1 MTTNK
6 WLVKNNI
13 YIINVVIWKRVK
25 YKLYG
30 DAFAGAQD
38 PKMEIIQVHR
48 DQDKQQKNRWSCVY
62 WYSQHIKY
70 KNTFTVLPCVQC
82 NKRDY

>member
-1 MTTNK
+1 
-6 WLVKNNI
+6 
-13 YIINVVIWKRVK
+13 VVIWKRVK

-48 DQDKQQKNRWSCVY
+48 DQDKQQKNR
-62 WYSQHIKY
+62 
-70 KNTFTVLPCVQC
+70 
-82 NKRDY
+82 